1 MTGYKRAGGIYGMKR
16 IELDFNRID
25 RIIEYALRED
35 LGDGD
40 ITTNSLASEK
50 DDDKAV
56 IRAKEKGV
64 IAGLPIAKRVFQKLD
79 PTVVCVDNIGDGGSI
94 RPGDILSEI
103 NGGTRALL
111 SGERL
116 VLNILQRLSGI
127 ATLTSK
133 YVKAVEGL
141 PVKILDTRKTA
152 PGLRMLDK
160 YAVSVGGGYNHR
172 FGLFDMVLIKDNH
185 IKIAGGISEAVA
197 VIRKKYRQKYKIEVE
212 TSGFEEVKEALIAGA
227 DIIMLDN
234 MTPEQ
239 MRKAVRMIDRNA
251 VVEASGGIT
260 LRNVREVAETGVDFV
275 SVGSLT
281 HSAPALDIGLYLV

>member
-1 MTGYKRAGGIYGMKR
+1 MKR
-16 IELDFNRID
+16 IELDFSRVD

-40 ITTNSLASEK
+40 VTTNSLATEK
-50 DDDKAV
+50 EDSKAV
-56 IRAKEKGV
+56 VRAKARGV

-79 PTVVCVDNIGDGGSI
+79 PTVVCVDNIGDGEDI
-94 RPGDILSEI
+94 KPGDILSEI

-116 VLNILQRLSGI
+116 ALNILQRLSGI

-152 PGLRMLDK
+152 PGLRILDK
-160 YAVSVGGGYNHR
+160 YAVSVGGGFNHR
-172 FGLFDMVLIKDNH
+172 FGLFDGVLIKDNH
-185 IKIAGGISEAVA
+185 IAIAGGIQEAVA
-197 VIRKKYRQKYKIEVE
+197 VIRKKYKQKYKIEVE
-212 TSGFEEVKEALIAGA
+212 TSDLEQVKEALIAGA

-234 MTPEQ
+234 MSPEQ
-239 MRKAVRMIDRNA
+239 MKKAVRLIDRNA
-251 VVEASGGIT
+251 LVEASGGIS
-260 LRNVREVAETGVDFV
+260 LKNVRGVAETGVDFI
-275 SVGSLT
+275 SVGALT
-281 HSAPALDIGLYLV
+281 HSAPALDIGLYMV

>member
-1 MTGYKRAGGIYGMKR
+1 MKR
-16 IELDFNRID
+16 IELDFSRVD

-40 ITTNSLASEK
+40 ITTNPLVTEK
-50 DDDKAV
+50 EDSKAV
-56 IRAKEKGV
+56 IRAKAKGV

-79 PTVVCVDNIGDGGSI
+79 PTVVCVDNIGDGENI
-94 RPGDILSEI
+94 KPGDIISEI

-116 VLNILQRLSGI
+116 ALNILQRLSGI
-127 ATLTSK
+127 ATLTSR
-133 YVKAVEGL
+133 YVMAVEGL

-152 PGLRMLDK
+152 PGLRILDK

-172 FGLFDMVLIKDNH
+172 FGLFDGVLIKDNH
-185 IKIAGGISEAVA
+185 IEIAGGIAEAVA

-212 TSGFEEVKEALIAGA
+212 TSDIDQVKEALIAGA

-234 MTPEQ
+234 MSREQ
-239 MRKAVRMIDRNA
+239 MRKAVRLIDRNA
-251 VVEASGGIT
+251 LVEASGGINIK
-260 LRNVREVAETGVDFV
+260 NVREVAETGVDFI
-275 SVGSLT
+275 SVGALT
-281 HSAPALDIGLYLV
+281 HSAPALDIGLYVV

>member
-1 MTGYKRAGGIYGMKR
+1 MKR
-16 IELDFNRID
+16 IDLDFSRVD

-40 ITTNSLASEK
+40 ITTNPLVTEK
-50 DDDKAV
+50 EDCKAV
-56 IRAKEKGV
+56 IRAKAKGV

-79 PTVVCVDNIGDGGSI
+79 PTVVCVDNIGDGENI
-94 RPGDILSEI
+94 KPGDIISEI

-116 VLNILQRLSGI
+116 ALNILQRLSGI
-127 ATLTSK
+127 ATLTSR

-152 PGLRMLDK
+152 PGLRILDK

-172 FGLFDMVLIKDNH
+172 FGLFDGVLIKDNH
-185 IKIAGGISEAVA
+185 IGIAGGISEAVA

-212 TSGFEEVKEALIAGA
+212 TSDIEQVKEALIAGA

-234 MTPEQ
+234 MSREQ
-239 MRKAVRMIDRNA
+239 MRKAVRLIDRNA
-251 VVEASGGIT
+251 LVEASGGINIK
-260 LRNVREVAETGVDFV
+260 NVREVAETGVDFI
-275 SVGSLT
+275 SVGALT
-281 HSAPALDIGLYLV
+281 HSAPALDIGLYVV

>member
-1 MTGYKRAGGIYGMKR
+1 M
-16 IELDFNRID
+16 
-25 RIIEYALRED
+25 
-35 LGDGD
+35 
-40 ITTNSLASEK
+40 
-50 DDDKAV
+50 
-56 IRAKEKGV
+56 

-79 PTVVCVDNIGDGGSI
+79 PTVVCVDNIGDGESI

-116 VLNILQRLSGI
+116 ALNILQRLSGI

-239 MRKAVRMIDRNA
+239 MKKAVRIIDKNA
-251 VVEASGGIT
+251 IVEASGGIT
-260 LRNVREVAETGVDFV
+260 LRNVKEVAETGVDFI

-281 HSAPALDIGLYLV
+281 HSAPALDIGLYVV

>member
-1 MTGYKRAGGIYGMKR
+1 MKR
-16 IELDFNRID
+16 IELDFSRVD

-40 ITTNSLASEK
+40 VTTNSLATEK
-50 DDDKAV
+50 EDSKAV
-56 IRAKEKGV
+56 IRAKARGV

-79 PTVVCVDNIGDGGSI
+79 PTVVCVDNIGDGEDI
-94 RPGDILSEI
+94 KPGDILSEI

-116 VLNILQRLSGI
+116 ALNILQRLSGI

-152 PGLRMLDK
+152 PGLRILDK
-160 YAVSVGGGYNHR
+160 YAVSVGGGFNHR
-172 FGLFDMVLIKDNH
+172 FGLFDGVLIKDNH
-185 IKIAGGISEAVA
+185 IAIAGGIQEAVA
-197 VIRKKYRQKYKIEVE
+197 VIRKKYKQKYKIEVE
-212 TSGFEEVKEALIAGA
+212 TSDLEQVKEALIAGA

-234 MTPEQ
+234 MSLEQ
-239 MRKAVRMIDRNA
+239 MRKAVRLIDRNA
-251 VVEASGGIT
+251 LVEASGGIN
-260 LRNVREVAETGVDFV
+260 LKNVRGVAETGVDFI
-275 SVGSLT
+275 SVGALT
-281 HSAPALDIGLYLV
+281 HSAPALDIGLYMV

>member
-1 MTGYKRAGGIYGMKR
+1 MKK
-16 IELDFNRID
+16 IELDFNRVD

-40 ITTNSLASEK
+40 ITTNVLATEK
-50 DDDKAV
+50 EDSKAV
-56 IRAKEKGV
+56 IRAKARGV

-79 PTVVCVDNIGDGGSI
+79 HTVVCVDNIGDGENI
-94 RPGDILSEI
+94 KPGDIISEI

-116 VLNILQRLSGI
+116 ALNILQRLSGI
-127 ATLTSK
+127 ATLTSR

-152 PGLRMLDK
+152 PGLRILDK

-172 FGLFDMVLIKDNH
+172 FGLFDGVLIKDNH
-185 IKIAGGISEAVA
+185 IEIAGGISEAVA

-212 TSGFEEVKEALIAGA
+212 TSDIEQVKEALIAGA

-234 MTPEQ
+234 MSREQ
-239 MRKAVRMIDRNA
+239 MRKAVRLIDRNA
-251 VVEASGGIT
+251 LVEASGGINIK
-260 LRNVREVAETGVDFV
+260 NVREVAETGVDFI
-275 SVGSLT
+275 SVGALT
-281 HSAPALDIGLYLV
+281 HSAPALDIGLYVV

>member
-1 MTGYKRAGGIYGMKR
+1 MKK
-16 IELDFNRID
+16 IELDFSRVD

-40 ITTNSLASEK
+40 ITTNPLTTEK
-50 DDDKAV
+50 EDSKAV
-56 IRAKEKGV
+56 IRAKAKGV

-79 PTVVCVDNIGDGGSI
+79 PTVVCVDNIGDGENI
-94 RPGDILSEI
+94 KPGDIISEI

-116 VLNILQRLSGI
+116 ALNILQRLSGI
-127 ATLTSK
+127 ATLTSR

-152 PGLRMLDK
+152 PGLRILDK

-172 FGLFDMVLIKDNH
+172 FGLFDGVLIKDNH
-185 IKIAGGISEAVA
+185 IEIAGGIAEAVA

-212 TSGFEEVKEALIAGA
+212 TSDIEQVKEALIAGA

-234 MTPEQ
+234 MSHEQ
-239 MRKAVRMIDRNA
+239 MRKAVRLIDRNA
-251 VVEASGGIT
+251 LVEASGGINIK
-260 LRNVREVAETGVDFV
+260 NVREVAETGVDFI
-275 SVGSLT
+275 SVGALT
-281 HSAPALDIGLYLV
+281 HSAAALDIGLYVV

>member
-1 MTGYKRAGGIYGMKR
+1 MKR
-16 IELDFNRID
+16 LDLDFNRID
-25 RIIEYALRED
+25 RIVEYALRED

-40 ITTNSLASEK
+40 LTTNALATEK
-50 DDDKAV
+50 RDSKAV
-56 IRAKEKGV
+56 IRAKSSGV

-79 PTVVCVDNIGDGGSI
+79 PTVVCVDNIGDGERI
-94 RPGDILSEI
+94 KPGDVLSEI
-103 NGGTRALL
+103 NGSTRAIL

-116 VLNILQRLSGI
+116 ALNILQRLSGI
-127 ATLTSK
+127 ATLTSR

-172 FGLFDMVLIKDNH
+172 FGLFEMVLIKDNH
-185 IKIAGGISEAVA
+185 IEIAGGISEAVEA
-197 VIRKKYRQKYKIEVE
+197 IRRKYRHKYKIEIE
-212 TSGFEEVKEALIAGA
+212 TSGIEEVKEALIAGA

-239 MRKAVRMIDRNA
+239 LRKAVKLVDKHA
-251 VVEASGGIT
+251 LVEASGGIK
-260 LRNVREVAETGVDFV
+260 LRNVREIAETGVDFI

-281 HSAPALDIGLYLV
+281 HSAPALDIGLYVV

>member
-1 MTGYKRAGGIYGMKR
+1 MKR
-16 IELDFNRID
+16 IELDFNRVD

-40 ITTNSLASEK
+40 ITTNPLVTEK
-50 DDDKAV
+50 EDSKAV
-56 IRAKEKGV
+56 IRAKARGV

-79 PTVVCVDNIGDGGSI
+79 HTVVCVDNIGDGENI
-94 RPGDILSEI
+94 KPGDIISEI

-116 VLNILQRLSGI
+116 ALNILQRLSGI
-127 ATLTSK
+127 ATLTSR

-152 PGLRMLDK
+152 PGLRILDK

-172 FGLFDMVLIKDNH
+172 FGLFDGVLIKDNH
-185 IKIAGGISEAVA
+185 IGIAGGISEAVA

-212 TSGFEEVKEALIAGA
+212 TSDIEQVKEALIAGA

-234 MTPEQ
+234 MSREQ
-239 MRKAVRMIDRNA
+239 MRKAVRLIDRNA
-251 VVEASGGIT
+251 LVEASGGINIK
-260 LRNVREVAETGVDFV
+260 NVREVAETGVDFI
-275 SVGSLT
+275 SVGALT
-281 HSAPALDIGLYLV
+281 HSAPALDIGLYVV

>member
-1 MTGYKRAGGIYGMKR
+1 MKR

-50 DDDKAV
+50 DDSKAV

-141 PVKILDTRKTA
+141 SVKILDTRKTA

-260 LRNVREVAETGVDFV
+260 LRNVREVAETGVDFI